1 MNVDRI
7 MLSPEEVQGLLDC
20 MDIIPSNH
28 YMCISRNVDT
38 DKKYVCDCG
47 KDGWSYGQELEITEE
62 TKSL

>member
-7 MLSPEEVQGLLDC
+7 MLSPKEVQNLLDC

-28 YMCISRNVDT
+28 YMCISINIDT

-47 KDGWSYGQELEITEE
+47 RDGWECGQELEITDNDEN
-62 TKSL
+62 

>member
-7 MLSPEEVQGLLDC
+7 MLNPKEVQNLLDC

-28 YMCISRNVDT
+28 YMYISINIDT

-47 KDGWSYGQELEITEE
+47 RDGWECGQELEITDNDEN
-62 TKSL
+62 

>member
-7 MLSPEEVQGLLDC
+7 MLNPKEVQNLLDC

-28 YMCISRNVDT
+28 YMCISINIDT

-47 KDGWSYGQELEITEE
+47 RDGWECGQELEITDNDEN
-62 TKSL
+62 